1 MAEMAGY
8 LKAGK
13 MKRNEDVV
21 PGLKNIPEV
30 LLKLF
35 IGENF
40 WQAGVG
46 SGKAVKMAARGGGM
60 QCYRFVKFKEG
71 CWRNCKGLIPTRR
84 LNSRQKWAWSV

>member
-40 WQAGVG
+40 GELVLELA
-46 SGKAVKMAARGGGM
+46 K
-60 QCYRFVKFKEG
+60 
-71 CWRNCKGLIPTRR
+71 P
-84 LNSRQKWAWSV
+84 